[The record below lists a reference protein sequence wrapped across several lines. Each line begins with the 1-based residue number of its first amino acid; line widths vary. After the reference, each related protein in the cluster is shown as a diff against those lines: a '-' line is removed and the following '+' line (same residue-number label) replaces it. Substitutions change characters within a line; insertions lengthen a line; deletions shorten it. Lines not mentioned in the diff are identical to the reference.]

1 MERQLEVYVR
11 ARRTPAV
18 CCLAPSAP
26 PRPLL
31 LPHELS
37 VPMDS
42 PPPRPPVPFIFLSFL
57 PFKAGRPHVALQRK
71 APLTDIDLL
80 IAQTH
85 GLTPSPPPPP
95 PPHQA
100 DSISATLCTR
110 TACNTDAR
118 LCAHLMLS
126 QDLDVP
132 LFCWHRIFPPPAFPS
147 DAPGLTHNWVFC
159 FCKDMRRSR
168 GPFILLPRILLRRW
182 VMSRH
187 FLTFAGCCFFFF
199 YPAFPLITS
208 IARGCPLATNL
219 TVLISDAIEERIP
232 SHSPSRCAPELNQTF
247 HESPKLIRP
256 SSAPAMTAAVTIGEK
271 GHFIVVS
278 FWEDFIWSRTNP
290 EGPSELS
297 ADRQKSR

>member
-1 MERQLEVYVR
+1 MTKHSSGGNGKA
-11 ARRTPAV
+11 ARGLCSCPENSS
-18 CCLAPSAP
+18 CLLPGSICPP

-95 PPHQA
+95 PTPHQA

-132 LFCWHRIFPPPAFPS
+132 LFCWQDFPS
-147 DAPGLTHNWVFC
+147 SCVSLRC
-159 FCKDMRRSR
+159 SR
-168 GPFILLPRILLRRW
+168 
-182 VMSRH
+182 
-187 FLTFAGCCFFFF
+187 A
-199 YPAFPLITS
+199 YA
-208 IARGCPLATNL
+208 
-219 TVLISDAIEERIP
+219 
-232 SHSPSRCAPELNQTF
+232 
-247 HESPKLIRP
+247 
-256 SSAPAMTAAVTIGEK
+256 
-271 GHFIVVS
+271 
-278 FWEDFIWSRTNP
+278 
-290 EGPSELS
+290 
-297 ADRQKSR
+297 